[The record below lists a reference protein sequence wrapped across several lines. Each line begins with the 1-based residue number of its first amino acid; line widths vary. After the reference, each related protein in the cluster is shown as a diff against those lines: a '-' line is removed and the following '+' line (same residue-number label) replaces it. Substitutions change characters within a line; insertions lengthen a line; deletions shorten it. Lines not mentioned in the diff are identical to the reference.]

1 MRHPTARNA
10 MYESRTVGRRPLP
23 MTACE
28 VAHRG
33 LVGELNDSSFGSGF
47 EHRVDVIWR
56 EPRDHA
62 QLRMLLLHAANVL
75 GVRAA
80 RRMPHVPQLERPAD
94 RALRAAADP
103 DLWL

>member
-10 MYESRTVGRRPLP
+10 MYESRTVGRPPLP

-33 LVGELNDSSFGSGF
+33 LVGELDDGSFGSGF
-47 EHRVDVIWR
+47 EHRVDVILR

-62 QLRMLLLHAANVL
+62 QLRTLLLHVANVL

-80 RRMPHVPQLERPAD
+80 RRIPPVPQLEPPPD
-94 RALRAAADP
+94 RALRA
-103 DLWL
+103 